1 MRIYKID
8 GMGYDSNIYIIPG
21 RKNTIVDTGTG
32 LNMKETLYGIK
43 SYLDPEDIDQIVLTH
58 EHFDHIG
65 GANKLKELS
74 DAKIIAHRDAVDTL
88 KSGKS
93 SFAKLLGAEMP
104 KIELDVIVV
113 DGNKLVLGDEEFEVV
128 HTPGH
133 SKGSICLYNEENG
146 VLFSGDTVFTYGDF
160 GRYDFPGGDFNQ
172 LVKSIK
178 RLANLNV
185 RNLYP
190 GHGEHIL
197 KDGKNHILMALQ
209 NLKMI

>member
-8 GMGYDSNIYIIPG
+8 GIGYDSNIYIIPG
-21 RKNTIVDTGTG
+21 RENTIVDTGTG

-43 SYLDPEDIDQIVLTH
+43 IYLDPEDVDQIVLTH
-58 EHFDHIG
+58 EHFDHVG
-65 GANKLKELS
+65 GANRLKEVS
-74 DAKIIAHRDAVDTL
+74 DAEIIAHRDAVDTL

-93 SFAKLLGAEMP
+93 AFAKLLDAEMP
-104 KIELDVIVV
+104 KIDVDIVV
-113 DGNKLVLGDEEFEVV
+113 VDENKLVLGDEEFKVL

-172 LVKSIK
+172 LVKSIE

-185 RNLYP
+185 RSLYP
-190 GHGEHIL
+190 GHGEHVL
-197 KDGKNHILMALQ
+197 EDGEQHILMALE

>member
-1 MRIYKID
+1 
-8 GMGYDSNIYIIPG
+8 
-21 RKNTIVDTGTG
+21 
-32 LNMKETLYGIK
+32 
-43 SYLDPEDIDQIVLTH
+43 
-58 EHFDHIG
+58 
-65 GANKLKELS
+65 
-74 DAKIIAHRDAVDTL
+74 
-88 KSGKS
+88 
-93 SFAKLLGAEMP
+93 
-104 KIELDVIVV
+104 
-113 DGNKLVLGDEEFEVV
+113 
-128 HTPGH
+128 
-133 SKGSICLYNEENG
+133 EENG